1 MIVSNSVVSSEP
13 KPGLRNGSV
22 GGLAVGRAP
31 PSVPPR
37 NGSKL
42 ETPGELG
49 VNGGQ
54 RQKYFDT
61 NIEPQPSEKN
71 NFIKTDIVKPVSV
84 GERTVIKNDPV
95 VNKSDPQK
103 AVIGR
108 PEAQETNTVDS
119 TDNKNNYR
127 DSWKSRNDTQNTFTF
142 NFVNSKKDVS
152 HIENDGLDLTNR
164 NKKVEIFRK
173 PLDRTFEAPKR
184 RLGCCLGKENVIA
197 MACNSLVGAA
207 LLALAFSTLVI
218 AGIKNAT
225 SLLNRILSPAMDVRI

>member
-22 GGLAVGRAP
+22 GGLGGGRAP

-42 ETPGELG
+42 ETPSETE
-49 VNGGQ
+49 VIGGQ

-71 NFIKTDIVKPVSV
+71 NFIKTDIVKPV
-84 GERTVIKNDPV
+84 GERTVSKNNSV
-95 VNKSDPQK
+95 VSKSDHQK

-108 PEAQETNTVDS
+108 TETPETNTVDA

-164 NKKVEIFRK
+164 NKKVEKF
-173 PLDRTFEAPKR
+173 PK
-184 RLGCCLGKENVIA
+184 
-197 MACNSLVGAA
+197 
-207 LLALAFSTLVI
+207 
-218 AGIKNAT
+218 
-225 SLLNRILSPAMDVRI
+225 LLNPTHMMTQSLHH

>member
-1 MIVSNSVVSSEP
+1 MIVSNSVVASEP

-22 GGLAVGRAP
+22 GGLGGGRAP

-42 ETPGELG
+42 ETPSEAE
-49 VNGGQ
+49 VSGGH

-71 NFIKTDIVKPVSV
+71 NFIKTDFVKPVA
-84 GERTVIKNDPV
+84 ERTVIKNNSV
-95 VNKSDPQK
+95 VSKSDQK

-108 PEAQETNTVDS
+108 PETPETNTVDA

-164 NKKVEIFRK
+164 NKKVEIFPK
-173 PLDRTFEAPKR
+173 LLNPTHLMTPFTLDVRRTFFLPQGR
-184 RLGCCLGKENVIA
+184 SVCICVCLRYLGWWCLIGP
-197 MACNSLVGAA
+197 
-207 LLALAFSTLVI
+207 
-218 AGIKNAT
+218 GI
-225 SLLNRILSPAMDVRI
+225 

>member
-1 MIVSNSVVSSEP
+1 MIVSNSVVASSEP

-22 GGLAVGRAP
+22 GGLGGGRAP

-42 ETPGELG
+42 ETPNEAE
-49 VNGGQ
+49 VSGGH

-71 NFIKTDIVKPVSV
+71 NFIKTDIVKPVA
-84 GERTVIKNDPV
+84 ERTVIKNNSV
-95 VNKSDPQK
+95 VSKSDQK
-103 AVIGR
+103 AVIGK
-108 PEAQETNTVDS
+108 PETPETNTVDA
-119 TDNKNNYR
+119 TDNKNNFR

-164 NKKVEIFRK
+164 NKKVEIFPRLIN
-173 PLDRTFEAPKR
+173 PTHLMTQSINTRCASYFLFAKR
-184 RLGCCLGKENVIA
+184 ALCVHLCLPAISRLV
-197 MACNSLVGAA
+197 VPYWPWH
-207 LLALAFSTLVI
+207 LAL
-218 AGIKNAT
+218 
-225 SLLNRILSPAMDVRI
+225 

>member
-42 ETPGELG
+42 ETPGEPG

-61 NIEPQPSEKN
+61 NIEPQPSEKS

-108 PEAQETNTVDS
+108 AEGQETNTVDS

-184 RLGCCLGKENVIA
+184 RLGCCLVKANVIA
-197 MACNSLVGAA
+197 MACNSLVGGA